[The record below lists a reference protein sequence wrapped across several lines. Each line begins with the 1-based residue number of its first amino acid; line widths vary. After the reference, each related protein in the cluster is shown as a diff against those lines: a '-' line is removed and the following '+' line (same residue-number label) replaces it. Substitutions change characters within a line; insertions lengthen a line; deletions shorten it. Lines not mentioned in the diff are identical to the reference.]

1 MTDRP
6 APAATSDDAAAA
18 RPDPAP
24 AGGVDAR
31 VLEAATPTGQ
41 HPLLGLLYLVF
52 VGLPLLFARE
62 VGAAA
67 LLASALAVLAFVPL
81 WLAFVRERT
90 SPRARAALVVASALL
105 GHALIPLNP
114 GGITFTIYGMTLAAA
129 VWPVRRVVGWSL
141 LAWAAMV
148 LQLALLYADRRV
160 AMGIGLMVALIGG
173 LAVGGIL
180 AGRTRARRDAELRLS
195 QDEVRRLASLAERE
209 RIGRDLHD
217 VLGHTLSLV
226 VLEAQLARRLL
237 ARDPAGAEARL
248 AELEGVARD
257 ALAQVREAVTGIR
270 AAGLEAELA
279 AARLALLASDVQ
291 LDHRL
296 PATALPAEVEAAFS
310 LALREAVTNILRH
323 AGARRVEVEL
333 RTTGEPGRGEWVLEV
348 RDDGRGGALE
358 RAAGHGLRGMGE
370 RVAALGGRLEVD
382 SPAGEG
388 TRLRLVVPRA
398 RALAAAPAVPGDAP
412 AEDAPAGRALASGA
426 LR

>member
-1 MTDRP
+1 MPDRP
-6 APAATSDDAAAA
+6 APAATSATAPAV
-18 RPDPAP
+18 RRGRAP
-24 AGGVDAR
+24 AGGVDAQ
-31 VLEAATPTGQ
+31 VLGAATPTGP

-81 WLAFVRERT
+81 WFSFVRESTTPRT
-90 SPRARAALVVASALL
+90 RAALVVGSALL

-114 GGITFTIYGMTLAAA
+114 GGTTFTIYAMTLAAA
-129 VWPVRRVVGWSL
+129 VWPVRRTVGWSL

-148 LQLALLYADRRV
+148 LQLARLYADPRV
-160 AMGIGLMVALIGG
+160 AMGLGLMVALIGG

-180 AGRTRARRDAELRLS
+180 AGRARARRDAELRLS
-195 QDEVRRLASLAERE
+195 QDEIKRLAALAERE

-257 ALAQVREAVTGIR
+257 ALVQVREAVTGIR
-270 AAGLEAELA
+270 VAGLEAELA

-296 PATALPAEVEAAFS
+296 PAAAVPAEVEAAFS

-333 RTTGEPGRGEWVLEV
+333 HATGEPGRGDWVLEV

-358 RAAGHGLRGMGE
+358 GNGGFGLRGMRE

-382 SPAGEG
+382 SPASEG

-398 RALAAAPAVPGDAP
+398 RALTAVPAATGEASAGDIPAGHALAPRAAP
-412 AEDAPAGRALASGA
+412 
-426 LR
+426 

>member
-1 MTDRP
+1 MPDRP
-6 APAATSDDAAAA
+6 APAASPAPSAAS
-18 RPDPAP
+18 RRDPAP

-31 VLEAATPTGQ
+31 VLEVAAPTGP
-41 HPLLGLLYLVF
+41 HSLLGLIYLF
-52 VGLPLLFARE
+52 YVGLPLLFARE

-67 LLASALAVLAFVPL
+67 LLASALAVAAFVPL
-81 WLAFVRERT
+81 WFSFVRESTTPRT
-90 SPRARAALVVASALL
+90 RAALIVASALL

-114 GGITFTIYGMTLAAA
+114 GGTTFTTYAMTLAAA
-129 VWPVRRVVGWSL
+129 VWPVRRAVGWSL
-141 LAWAAMV
+141 LVWAAMV
-148 LQLALLYADRRV
+148 LQFALLYADRRV
-160 AMGIGLMVALIGG
+160 AMGIGLVVALIGG
-173 LAVGGIL
+173 LAVGGII
-180 AGRTRARRDAELRLS
+180 AGRARARRDAELRLS
-195 QDEVRRLASLAERE
+195 QDEIKRLASLAERE

-296 PATALPAEVEAAFS
+296 PATAMPAEVEAAFS

-333 RTTGEPGRGEWVLEV
+333 CATGEPGRGEWVLEV

-388 TRLRLVVPRA
+388 TRLRLVVPRV
-398 RALAAAPAVPGDAP
+398 RAIMAAPAVPGDAP